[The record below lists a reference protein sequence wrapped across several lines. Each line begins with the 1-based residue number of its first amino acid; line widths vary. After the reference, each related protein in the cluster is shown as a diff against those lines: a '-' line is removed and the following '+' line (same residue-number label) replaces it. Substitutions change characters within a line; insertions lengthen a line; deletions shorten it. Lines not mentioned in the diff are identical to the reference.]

1 MALRTKRLTQMA
13 LFSALALGI
22 YVLEA
27 QLPMPLPGMKPGLA
41 NLVTLAVMR
50 LLDRKSALGVLC
62 VRLVLGSVL
71 TGSLSALAYSAAG
84 GIASFAVMA
93 LLLRRFPEEQ
103 LWVVSV
109 FGALAHM
116 AGQMAVAVY
125 VTGTRYI
132 LAYGLLLTAAAI
144 ATGALNGVCAGAL
157 CRALK
162 KSNTK
167 R

>member
-1 MALRTKRLTQMA
+1 MDVRTKKLTRTA
-13 LFSALALGI
+13 LFSALALGL

-27 QLPMPLPGMKPGLA
+27 QIPMPIAGVKLGLA

-50 LLDRKSALGVLC
+50 LLGRRCALGVLC

-71 TGSLSALAYSAAG
+71 TGSVAALAYSAAG
-84 GIASFAVMA
+84 GAASFLVMA
-93 LLLRRFPEEQ
+93 LLLGRFPEEQ

-125 VTGTRYI
+125 VAGTRYI
-132 LAYGLLLTAAAI
+132 LVYGLALTAAAVV
-144 ATGALNGVCAGAL
+144 TGALNGVCARAL
-157 CRALK
+157 CRALERLDGK
-162 KSNTK
+162 A
-167 R
+167 